1 MIPVANLCGQDL
13 AYWVARANA
22 TTSREARNILRR
34 HYGSGPSR
42 RSLHEEV
49 AMREFVEHDDA
60 LVADGLTQG
69 RQISEV
75 ILHRR
80 ALTQGMDGGVFA
92 GGWRC
97 SIRFVAS

>member
-49 AMREFVEHDDA
+49 AMREFV
-60 LVADGLTQG
+60 
-69 RQISEV
+69 
-75 ILHRR
+75 
-80 ALTQGMDGGVFA
+80 A
-92 GGWRC
+92 GKLGHVVPDRC
-97 SIRFVAS
+97 LWP